1 LFRAICQTVPRC
13 VMRTRD
19 KEGKSSHLRDL
30 EEVFDR
36 RARRFSPFSVL
47 GLSQD
52 GNSDSDNIK
61 SEEEKSSQA
70 TQGLSQPPPGLGQP
84 SPPRGGSSTPTV
96 EEIILSSPPLTY
108 QARFRLHANQETAES
123 KGSAHNLSLT
133 LPTPEIV
140 AAIQI
145 GAQLGQKAKAVLG
158 YLNSIRSLE
167 SEAYTVPVGYSQ
179 ISSAAQID
187 GDYLR
192 RKVLPKLAM
201 LGLIGIARKGLSGT
215 IYYLPYPGEYLKAVS
230 SVGDNGQL
238 LSGNIPARTPVEI
251 SEDTVASS
259 ISSVNHYEW
268 LDKEFWG
275 WLSEE
280 SIQRLVNRAGS
291 EAKAKEKLD
300 IILYNE
306 NHGAPEKRVRNR
318 RSVLA
323 HYLSS
328 TGADIWPNDGG
339 FETLEVKQLRQD
351 RDRAKEEKAL
361 AEEALRERQG
371 AAKAQFLSLLNDA
384 QMRWLKQEAKRRVD
398 VRPEAKIVTSRYP
411 LYKAEEESLTCE
423 WTDRVE
429 YGESVPEAEVVR
441 SSNQEA
447 S

>member
-1 LFRAICQTVPRC
+1 
-13 VMRTRD
+13 MRTRD

-52 GNSDSDNIK
+52 GDTDNNKIR
-61 SEEEKSSQA
+61 SEEEKSRQA
-70 TQGLSQPPPGLGQP
+70 TQDLRSPSPGVGQT
-84 SPPRGGSSTPTV
+84 SPPRGGAGTPTS
-96 EEIILSSPPLTY
+96 ECRNLDSTSHTS
-108 QARFRLHANQETAES
+108 QATFRLRANQEIASS
-123 KGSAHNLSLT
+123 KTSAPNPSLT
-133 LPTPEIV
+133 LPVPEIV

-167 SEAYTVPVGYSQ
+167 SKAYTVPVGYSQ

-201 LGLIGIARKGLSGT
+201 LGLIGVARKSLSGT
-215 IYYLPYPGEYLKAVS
+215 IYHLPYPVEYLRTVS
-230 SVGDNGQL
+230 SVTDDGQL
-238 LSGNIPARTPVEI
+238 IPGNTLAGTPVEI
-251 SEDTVASS
+251 SEDTMASS
-259 ISSVNHYEW
+259 DSSVNHYEW

-280 SIQRLVNRAGS
+280 SIKRLVDRAGS

-339 FETLEVKQLRQD
+339 FETIEVKQIRWD
-351 RDRAKEEKAL
+351 RDRAREEKAL
-361 AEEALRERQG
+361 AEQALRERQD
-371 AAKAQFLSLLNDA
+371 AARAQFLSLLNDA

-398 VRPEAKIVTSRYP
+398 VRPEAKFVTSRYP
-411 LYKAEEESLTCE
+411 LYNAEEESLTRE
-423 WTDRVE
+423 WLDRVE
-429 YGESVPEAEVVR
+429 YGESIPEAEVVHPP
-441 SSNQEA
+441 NQEG